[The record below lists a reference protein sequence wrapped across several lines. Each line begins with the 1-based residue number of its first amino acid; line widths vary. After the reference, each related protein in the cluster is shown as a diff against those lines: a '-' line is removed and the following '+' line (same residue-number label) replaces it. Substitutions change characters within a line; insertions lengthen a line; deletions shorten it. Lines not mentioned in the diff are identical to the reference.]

1 MPVPEL
7 CELNALLTCEQ
18 STLSALQVVLE
29 EESSALLNRDMLAID
44 GTAQKKVSALHA
56 YQVQVNARLSF
67 LLTHDYEGSEAGLCS
82 LISQYDEQEQTAL
95 IEQWQHL
102 KHGFEDVIAQNER
115 NGIVIYHSQLRNRN
129 LLNILHGCKNEP
141 NLYNGSGAA
150 KGQNHSQ
157 SLGEA

>member
-1 MPVPEL
+1 MPVPKL
-7 CELNALLTCEQ
+7 CELNALFTREQ
-18 STLSALQVVLE
+18 STLNTLQVVLE

-44 GTAQKKVSALHA
+44 GIAQKKVTALHA
-56 YQVQVNARLSF
+56 YQEQVNARLSF
-67 LLTHDYEGSEAGLCS
+67 LLSHDFEGSEAGLCS
-82 LISQYDEQEQTAL
+82 LISQYDEQEQTEL
-95 IEQWQHL
+95 NEQWQLL
-102 KHGFEDVIAQNER
+102 KLGFEGVIAQNEQ

-150 KGQNHSQ
+150 KGRIHSQ